1 MGCHVR
7 ILRIHGAFAPVEC
20 QLPHPLRTYD
30 AVHLATALTV
40 ADLAVSAK
48 APPPIFATAD
58 RKLLAIA
65 QRLGLPTAN
74 PEDHP

>member
-1 MGCHVR
+1 
-7 ILRIHGAFAPVEC
+7 
-20 QLPHPLRTYD
+20 
-30 AVHLATALTV
+30 LTV

-48 APPPIFATAD
+48 ASPPTFVTAD

-65 QRLGLPTAN
+65 QHLGLPTAN